1 MIKYGP
7 FTVPGSGQDMG
18 MKGFKIADA
27 KAPCDECLIT
37 WMRAGLEYSD
47 GTIADAHNGMW
58 LHHTVLSNTVQTPVK
73 ACKKKHGGEKFFASG
88 NERTIL
94 DLTING

>member
-1 MIKYGP
+1 MIEYGP

-47 GTIADAHNGMW
+47 GREQSRMPTTECGFIIQCLAI
-58 LHHTVLSNTVQTPVK
+58 QF
-73 ACKKKHGGEKFFASG
+73 KHRSRHARRSMVARNSLLLAMREQYW
-88 NERTIL
+88 I
-94 DLTING
+94 